1 MKSFIAF
8 ALASVALANF
18 TKPDPNRFTVTVT
31 AAQQQAWRDE
41 AIAELSPA
49 DTKTYEDRIILKQQ
63 NNLAFNG
70 AEQAVLDKIDD

>member
-31 AAQQQAWRDE
+31 AAQQ
-41 AIAELSPA
+41 
-49 DTKTYEDRIILKQQ
+49 
-63 NNLAFNG
+63 
-70 AEQAVLDKIDD
+70 